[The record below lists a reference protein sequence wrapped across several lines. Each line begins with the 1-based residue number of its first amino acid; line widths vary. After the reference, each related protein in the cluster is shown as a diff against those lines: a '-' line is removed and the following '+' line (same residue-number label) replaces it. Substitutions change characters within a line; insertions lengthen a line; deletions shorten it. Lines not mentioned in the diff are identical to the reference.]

1 VNARKIVLTGGAVAL
16 LLVAGSVAL
25 LSWLDRPSRSGG
37 GRPDTTPSG
46 ETPGAAASGAGPA
59 DPALPA
65 LPGQPGLPAESAPLI
80 TEPTIGAR
88 PSAAA
93 VVPWEMVPAAS
104 KPAELGPALAV
115 PVNTA
120 LRAARATIESCFEED
135 RRLRAGRPAPTV
147 DPDNV
152 PTGPAVLVLQLESR
166 GGALDVVSATVES
179 LGTST
184 RELAEC
190 ACQVLR
196 GWPIDA
202 PAATAGRRYRLKY
215 SLL

>member
-1 VNARKIVLTGGAVAL
+1 MTPRKIFMAAVAIAL
-16 LLVAGSVAL
+16 LLVGASL
-25 LSWLDRPSRSGG
+25 LVLDRMDR
-37 GRPDTTPSG
+37 
-46 ETPGAAASGAGPA
+46 TPGRGEGGATPQSADPVAGAASTPGVGSTPA
-59 DPALPA
+59 PTEA
-65 LPGQPGLPAESAPLI
+65 PAEPPPMV

-88 PSAAA
+88 PSAASSIPWDE
-93 VVPWEMVPAAS
+93 VPMAS
-104 KPAELGPALAV
+104 KLGELGPGLAA

-135 RRLRAGRPAPTV
+135 RQLRASRPAPVV

-166 GGALDVVSATVES
+166 GGALDVVAATVES

-184 RELAEC
+184 RELANC

-196 GWPIDA
+196 GWPIPA
-202 PAATAGRRYRLKY
+202 PAASPGRRYRLKY
-215 SLL
+215 PLH

>member
-1 VNARKIVLTGGAVAL
+1 MSPRKIALTGAAVVV
-16 LLVAGSVAL
+16 LLVAASIAL
-25 LSWLDRPSRSGG
+25 LNWLDSPMLPAALRSNG
-37 GRPDTTPSG
+37 P
-46 ETPGAAASGAGPA
+46 AAANAPVAAAPEGLATS
-59 DPALPA
+59 PALPNVA
-65 LPGQPGLPAESAPLI
+65 AEPPPIITAPDI
-80 TEPTIGAR
+80 RAR

-93 VVPWEMVPAAS
+93 SVPWDLVPVAS
-104 KPAELGPALAV
+104 RLGDLGPGLAA

-120 LRAARATIESCFEED
+120 LKAARATIESCFEED
-135 RRLRAGRPAPTV
+135 RQLRARRPAPV
-147 DPDNV
+147 YDPDNM

-166 GGALDVVSATVES
+166 GGALDVVEAQVES

-196 GWPIDA
+196 GWPIPA